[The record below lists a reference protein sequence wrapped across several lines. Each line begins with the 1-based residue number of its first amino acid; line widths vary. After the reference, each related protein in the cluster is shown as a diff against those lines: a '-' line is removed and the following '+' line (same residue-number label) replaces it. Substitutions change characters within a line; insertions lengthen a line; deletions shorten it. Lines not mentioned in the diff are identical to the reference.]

1 MDGMTESLALEVP
14 ARASLAGLGLGK
26 RTEAVYRAMI
36 RGLRWSIDELVEET
50 GLSKSVVQAGL
61 DELASFSLIRPSGEE
76 PGAIVVVKPSVA
88 LAELITARQRE
99 IFGRQQKLAE
109 CRVAMSDIIAE
120 FEQEHSGSGEGGSIE
135 YLRGM
140 DSVRVYLEE
149 ISKQIET
156 EVLAL
161 IPKASL
167 TAESMA
173 ASQALDARIAERGV
187 SIRTI
192 YLDSVR
198 NHTATRRYAAWLNE
212 CGGEVRTH
220 PVLPMRIILVDRKIA
235 VLPIDPED
243 SAKGALVLRERSAV
257 AALLALFTQIWEAAR
272 PLGTAELP
280 DDHGLVPQERELLRL
295 LAQGMTDEAASK
307 QLAISV
313 RSVRRLMS
321 DIMDRLN
328 ARSRFEAGLRAA
340 ERGWL

>member
-1 MDGMTESLALEVP
+1 MTESLGLEVP
-14 ARASLAGLGLGK
+14 ERASLAGLGLGR

-36 RGLRWSIDELVEET
+36 RGPRWGIGELVEET
-50 GLSKSVVQAGL
+50 GLSESDVRAGL
-61 DELASFSLIRPSGEE
+61 AELSEFSLIRPSGEE
-76 PGAIVVVKPSVA
+76 PGAVVVVKPSVA
-88 LAELITARQRE
+88 LGELIATQQRDIFERQK
-99 IFGRQQKLAE
+99 KLAE
-109 CRVAMSDIIAE
+109 CRVAMSDIVAE
-120 FEQEHSGSGEGGSIE
+120 FERDRSSSDGGRIE
-135 YLRGM
+135 YLRGV

-149 ISKQIET
+149 MSKQIET
-156 EVLAL
+156 EVFAL

-167 TAESMA
+167 TPESMA
-173 ASQALDARIAERGV
+173 ASQALDARMVERGV
-187 SIRTI
+187 TIRTI

-235 VLPIDPED
+235 VLPIDPDD
-243 SAKGALVLRERSAV
+243 SAKGALVLREHSVV
-257 AALLALFTQIWEAAR
+257 AALLALFTQIWQAAR

-280 DDHGLVPQERELLRL
+280 DDQGLNPQERELLRL

-307 QLAISV
+307 QLALSV

-321 DIMDRLN
+321 DIMDRLD